1 MENISS
7 QLKQAR
13 IEQGLTQD
21 EAAQKTKFTIAQLK
35 AIEEGNL
42 DFFKHDLSY
51 FRYIIRYYSDFLG
64 YDYELI
70 RKEVDAIVAQDEFT
84 QELEKISKR
93 VPVKTDKDDK
103 PTKKRTLPRRKIKID
118 YSFLAFL
125 FTSILLVIVLI
136 YAGITYIPGL
146 FKKDPIKEPEIVN
159 RDETEDDDSE
169 DEPEDDVEEEPKS
182 TIEVSAVSTDPKQLE
197 IKGWEENEEVE
208 IKLVFKASATWISTS
223 VNNVVLDDPVSKTYQ
238 QDEEIILVEKASEN
252 KEVLFHLGIMNGNEF
267 YINDKRVELDESIQ
281 NSAGVVKLYFK
292 FVKDGE

>member
-1 MENISS
+1 M
-7 QLKQAR
+7 
-13 IEQGLTQD
+13 
-21 EAAQKTKFTIAQLK
+21 
-35 AIEEGNL
+35 
-42 DFFKHDLSY
+42 
-51 FRYIIRYYSDFLG
+51 
-64 YDYELI
+64 
-70 RKEVDAIVAQDEFT
+70 
-84 QELEKISKR
+84 
-93 VPVKTDKDDK
+93 PVKTDKDDK